1 MNYKAAIAF
10 FVAQNVIK
18 SCLGNDS
25 SECNGVFYKVTAD
38 EARTASGG
46 TTTWDDY
53 RLACQARGDDLASLH
68 CGHDAELA
76 CEACNESVCYI
87 GGYQTG
93 GEGSTGYSN
102 VDNTPMDWV
111 PTNWDGWS
119 SPNEDVLAIQSSDCS
134 IHDYGV
140 RGDDWVAKIG
150 EAASAICRVAAT
162 EVGAFGDPHI
172 KTWTGEQFDF
182 HGICDLVLVSN
193 PEFFNGAGL
202 DVHIRNKKMRQW
214 SYVDSAAVRIGKDI
228 LEVRGGKKK
237 NVWING
243 IESNDN
249 MEKLSI
255 AGFPIQYYPISKK
268 SEKFVVDLGN
278 DEGIVLKTWNSFLS
292 VTIENPQNDKF
303 AGSVGLMGSFPE
315 GTKIGRGNSIV
326 DDNNVFGQEWQVL
339 SSEQNLFHEIEGP
352 QHPQQCEIPSSTEM
366 RRRLAASI
374 VTVVDA
380 EKACIGV
387 GQKDKEL
394 CIFDVMAT
402 NDQSSAGAY

>member
-1 MNYKAAIAF
+1 
-10 FVAQNVIK
+10 
-18 SCLGNDS
+18 
-25 SECNGVFYKVTAD
+25 
-38 EARTASGG
+38 
-46 TTTWDDY
+46 
-53 RLACQARGDDLASLH
+53 
-68 CGHDAELA
+68 
-76 CEACNESVCYI
+76 VCYI
-87 GGYQTG
+87 GGYQSG
-93 GEGSTGYSN
+93 GEGPDGYSN
-102 VDNTPMDWV
+102 IDGTPMDWV
-111 PTNWDGWS
+111 PTNRDAWASG
-119 SPNEDVLAIQSSDCS
+119 NEDVLAQVSSDCS
-134 IHDYGV
+134 IHDWLT
-140 RGDDWVAKIG
+140 RGLDWPSVVG
-150 EAASAICRVAAT
+150 ESGSAICRVGAPSGAPT
-162 EVGAFGDPHI
+162 GGAFGDPHI

-193 PEFFNGAGL
+193 PEFVNGAGL

-237 NVWING
+237 NVWIDG
-243 IESNDN
+243 IESNGN

-278 DEGIVLKTWNSFLS
+278 DERIVFKTWNSFLS

-303 AGSVGLMGSFPE
+303 AGSVGLMGSFPA

-326 DDNNVFGQEWQVL
+326 DDINVFGQEWQVL

-352 QHPQQCEIPSSTEM
+352 QHPQQCEIPSSKEM

-374 VTVVDA
+374 VTVADA
-380 EKACIGV
+380 EKACIGA

-402 NDQSSAGAY
+402 NDESSAGAY